1 MWMLDFLPNWL
12 FHLLVLIGIGGIIVG
27 QFFIFIP
34 FIRQYLLAIRV
45 SSIIILAIGVF
56 FEGGISNEEKWL
68 ARVHEMELKVKEAE
82 VKSANANTQIVT
94 KYVDKVKVIKEKQD
108 ARVEYVDRY
117 ITKESDAKCDV
128 PNAFV
133 VLHDSASK
141 NELPPSPGPSY
152 EGTSNIK
159 ISEVGKV
166 VTDNYT
172 ICHETREQVKSWQD
186 WYKTQRSIFD
196 QVNK

>member
-12 FHLLVLIGIGGIIVG
+12 FHLVVIIGLAGVVVG
-27 QFFIFIP
+27 QFFVFIP
-34 FIRQYLLAIRV
+34 FIRQYLLPIRV
-45 SSIIILAIGVF
+45 VSIIILAIGVY

-68 ARVHEMELKVKEAE
+68 ARVHELELKIKEAE
-82 VKSANANTQIVT
+82 VKSAQVNTQIVT
-94 KYVDKVKVIKEKQD
+94 KYVDRVKVIKEKQD
-108 ARVEYVDRY
+108 ARVEYVDRF

-141 NELPPSPGPSY
+141 NELPPGPGPSY
-152 EGTSNIK
+152 EGTSGIK

-166 VTDNYT
+166 ITDNYT
-172 ICHETREQVKSWQD
+172 TCYELREQVKSWQD
-186 WYKTQRSIFD
+186 WYKTQRGIFD